1 MNNND
6 VIKELSKYVLE
17 TENLANDFLPLKDK
31 LNNIKEDLNKTLDS
45 LEEKVNSSDD
55 LSDKFFYTNRYVDLL
70 KKVDSIFDNRSRR
83 IQYAIST
90 LIKAQAVE
98 DNNSLGSNN
107 KDDTITP
114 DDTNINLSP
123 EDAMAIVQILNKQ

>member
-45 LEEKVNSSDD
+45 LEEKVNNSDD

-70 KKVDSIFDNRSRR
+70 KKVDSIFDNRSKR

-98 DNNSLGSNN
+98 DNNDLGSDN
-107 KDDTITP
+107 KDDTITS

>member
-17 TENLANDFLPLKDK
+17 TESLANDFLPLKDK

-70 KKVDSIFDNRSRR
+70 KKVDSIFDNRSKR

>member
-45 LEEKVNSSDD
+45 LEEKVNNSDD

-70 KKVDSIFDNRSRR
+70 KKVDSIFDNRSKR

-98 DNNSLGSNN
+98 DNNDLGSNN
-107 KDDTITP
+107 KNDTITP